1 MKKLIEVLTIIG
13 VIIFLIYKFPQ
24 EVGTGLAVVFILY
37 IFTNITDG
45 LSRAAAKYKKVK

>member
-37 IFTNITDG
+37 IFTNVTDG